1 MTQTPYYFYPIK
13 NAKLCLTGKVPV
25 EDVPIRAIDKHT
37 LSVELEYP
45 ASYFLDILTL
55 PYFFPLP
62 RDILMSD
69 PNWGIREN
77 VVCNGAFKVH
87 KWKRGNRIAVVRN
100 PTYWDQENVV
110 LDEIDISIVENSQT
124 ALTMYEKGE
133 LDWIGSPF
141 VRMSYDVSSDVLAE
155 KEEDVLA
162 YWLFVNTEKYPLNN
176 KKLRQALSYA
186 IDRKAIVDNVFHN
199 CGAPAMSPLSPPL
212 SLRMGACFKDNNIT
226 LAKRLFEEALQELGL
241 TREALPEI
249 ELRYVADL
257 EVQHR
262 AAQAIQ
268 DQWRKALGIKNIRL
282 RKAGWPE
289 HFDRV
294 TKGDFGLGFMGWNS
308 SVLDAS
314 FILEVFRNK
323 EDASNKSNWENA
335 KFQKCLDRANL
346 TINEIERVN
355 LLIEAED
362 ILMDEMPILPLCS
375 INKRFAKNPKLN
387 GEALSSLQFI
397 DFKSAYFRPE

>member
-1 MTQTPYYFYPIK
+1 MFRT
-13 NAKLCLTGKVPV
+13 
-25 EDVPIRAIDKHT
+25 
-37 LSVELEYP
+37 
-45 ASYFLDILTL
+45 
-55 PYFFPLP
+55 
-62 RDILMSD
+62 
-69 PNWGIREN
+69 
-77 VVCNGAFKVH
+77 
-87 KWKRGNRIAVVRN
+87 
-100 PTYWDQENVV
+100 
-110 LDEIDISIVENSQT
+110 
-124 ALTMYEKGE
+124 
-133 LDWIGSPF
+133 
-141 VRMSYDVSSDVLAE
+141 
-155 KEEDVLA
+155 
-162 YWLFVNTEKYPLNN
+162 TEKYPLNN
-176 KKLRQALSYA
+176 KKLRQALSYS

-375 INKRFAKNPKLN
+375 INKRFAKKPKLN